1 MVHSSRYGTFEDYH
15 HPTPPS
21 SLPMAPQLLE
31 ATTKINTKNL
41 LEKCNDTG
49 MALPY
54 EHVALSWKNQ
64 VNLEFCKGHAVGWMF
79 LSQVSLARN
88 LVNAPAEASRD

>member
-1 MVHSSRYGTFEDYH
+1 
-15 HPTPPS
+15 
-21 SLPMAPQLLE
+21 MAPQLLE